1 MFEVAERNTELT
13 FWDHL
18 DELRS
23 TLLRMAGAFLGL
35 AVILFFFKTFLF
47 ENLVLAPTK
56 SDFFLYRAIGT
67 DMDLT
72 LQNIELSAQFFI
84 HIKVTLIC
92 ALLVAFPYLVY
103 ELWRFIAPA
112 LYENE
117 KRATRGA
124 FGFASILFY
133 AGVATAYCLIFPMML
148 SFFSKY
154 QVSGQV
160 ENIFSLSSYI
170 SMFLSTLLMFGIVFE
185 FPTVIAVLSSMG
197 IVTKEFLKSYR
208 RHALC
213 IIMILAAII
222 TPSGDPFTL
231 LICTF
236 PMYLLYE
243 FSILICRKRAQE
255 TIEEDNE

>member
-1 MFEVAERNTELT
+1 MAEGKIEQT

-23 TLLRMAGAFLGL
+23 TLLRIAVVFLGS
-35 AVILFFFKTFLF
+35 AVVLFFFKTFLF
-47 ENLVLAPTK
+47 EKIVLAPTT
-56 SDFFLYRAIGT
+56 SDFFLYRILGNS
-67 DMDLT
+67 MDLT

-92 ALLVAFPYLVY
+92 ALLVSFPYLIY

-117 KRATRGA
+117 KRVTRGA
-124 FGFASILFY
+124 FGFASVLFY
-133 AGVATAYCLIFPMML
+133 LGVTTAYCVIFPMML

-185 FPTVIAVLSSMG
+185 FPTVVAVLSSMG
-197 IVTKEFLKSYR
+197 IVTKEFLRSYR

-231 LICTF
+231 MICTV

-243 FSILICRKRAQE
+243 FSIMICRKKAQDIDE
-255 TIEEDNE
+255 

>member
-1 MFEVAERNTELT
+1 MSDSGEMT

-35 AVILFFFKTFLF
+35 AVVLFFFKTFLF

-56 SDFFLYRAIGT
+56 SDFFLYRIIGT

-117 KRATRGA
+117 KRYG
-124 FGFASILFY
+124 
-133 AGVATAYCLIFPMML
+133 
-148 SFFSKY
+148 
-154 QVSGQV
+154 
-160 ENIFSLSSYI
+160 
-170 SMFLSTLLMFGIVFE
+170 
-185 FPTVIAVLSSMG
+185 
-197 IVTKEFLKSYR
+197 
-208 RHALC
+208 
-213 IIMILAAII
+213 
-222 TPSGDPFTL
+222 
-231 LICTF
+231 
-236 PMYLLYE
+236 
-243 FSILICRKRAQE
+243 
-255 TIEEDNE
+255 

>member
-1 MFEVAERNTELT
+1 MT

-18 DELRS
+18 DDLRNS
-23 TLLRMAGAFLGL
+23 LLRMAGVFFVV
-35 AVILFFFKTFLF
+35 AVVLFFFKTFLF
-47 ENLVLAPTK
+47 EKVVLAPTEGE
-56 SDFFLYRAIGT
+56 FFLYRALGT
-67 DMDLT
+67 DMSIK

-92 ALLVAFPYLVY
+92 ALVVSFPFLVF

-117 KRATRGA
+117 KKAVRGA
-124 FGFASILFY
+124 FSFASILFY
-133 AGVATAYCLIFPMML
+133 LGVATAYCLIFPLML
-148 SFFSKY
+148 HFFTQY
-154 QVSGQV
+154 QVSSQV

-170 SMFLSTLLMFGIVFE
+170 SMMLSTLLMFGIVFE
-185 FPTVIAVLSSMG
+185 FPTVIVILSSLEV
-197 IVTKEFLKSYR
+197 VTKNGLKGYR

-213 IIMILAAII
+213 AIMILAAII

-231 LICTF
+231 LICTA

-243 FSILICRKRAQE
+243 FSILICRKG
-255 TIEEDNE
+255 

>member
-1 MFEVAERNTELT
+1 MAEEKIEQT

-23 TLLRMAGAFLGL
+23 TLLRIAVVFLGS
-35 AVILFFFKTFLF
+35 AVVLFFFKTFLF
-47 ENLVLAPTK
+47 EKIVLAPTT
-56 SDFFLYRAIGT
+56 SDFFLYRILGNS
-67 DMDLT
+67 MDLT

-92 ALLVAFPYLVY
+92 ALLVSFPYLIY

-124 FGFASILFY
+124 FGFASVLFY
-133 AGVATAYCLIFPMML
+133 LGVTTAYCVIFPMML

-185 FPTVIAVLSSMG
+185 FPTVVAVLSSMG
-197 IVTKEFLKSYR
+197 IVTKEFLRSYR

-231 LICTF
+231 MICTV

-243 FSILICRKRAQE
+243 FSIMICRKKAQDVDE
-255 TIEEDNE
+255 

>member
-1 MFEVAERNTELT
+1 MAEGKIEQT

-23 TLLRMAGAFLGL
+23 TLLRIAVVFLGS
-35 AVILFFFKTFLF
+35 AVVLFFFKTFLF
-47 ENLVLAPTK
+47 EKIVLAPTT
-56 SDFFLYRAIGT
+56 SDFFLYRILGNS
-67 DMDLT
+67 MDLT

-92 ALLVAFPYLVY
+92 ALLVSFPYLIY

-124 FGFASILFY
+124 FGFASVLFY
-133 AGVATAYCLIFPMML
+133 LGVTTAYCVIFPMML

-185 FPTVIAVLSSMG
+185 FPTVVAVLSSLG
-197 IVTKEFLKSYR
+197 VLTRQTLKSFR
-208 RHALC
+208 KHAICAVL
-213 IIMILAAII
+213 ILAAII
-222 TPSGDPFTL
+222 TPSGDPFSL
-231 LICTF
+231 LVVSV
-236 PMYLLYE
+236 PLYLLYE
-243 FSILICRKRAQE
+243 FGIIICRKS
-255 TIEEDNE
+255 

>member
-1 MFEVAERNTELT
+1 MSQQKMEQT

-23 TLLRMAGAFLGL
+23 TLLRIAAVFLAF

-47 ENLVLAPTK
+47 EKVVLAPATG
-56 SDFFLYRAIGT
+56 DFFLYRILGT
-67 DMDLT
+67 DMHLD

-84 HIKVTLIC
+84 HIKVTLMC
-92 ALLVAFPYLVY
+92 ALLFSFPYLVY

-112 LYENE
+112 LYDNE
-117 KRATRGA
+117 KRATRRA

-133 AGVATAYCLIFPMML
+133 LGVTTAYCVIFPMML

-154 QVSGQV
+154 QVSVQV

-170 SMFLSTLLMFGIVFE
+170 SMFLSTMLMFGIVFE
-185 FPTVIAVLSSMG
+185 FPTVVAVLSAMG
-197 IVTKEFLKSYR
+197 IVTKGLLKSYR

-213 IIMILAAII
+213 IIMVLAAII

-231 LICTF
+231 MICTV

-243 FSILICRKRAQE
+243 FSILICRKDAQVF
-255 TIEEDNE
+255 EE

>member
-1 MFEVAERNTELT
+1 MAEGKIEQT

-23 TLLRMAGAFLGL
+23 TLLRIAVVFLGS
-35 AVILFFFKTFLF
+35 AVVLFFFKTFLF
-47 ENLVLAPTK
+47 EKIVLAPTT
-56 SDFFLYRAIGT
+56 SDFFLYRILGNS
-67 DMDLT
+67 MDLT

-92 ALLVAFPYLVY
+92 ALLVSFPYLIY

-124 FGFASILFY
+124 FGFASVLFY
-133 AGVATAYCLIFPMML
+133 LGVTTAYCVIFPMML

-185 FPTVIAVLSSMG
+185 FPTVVAVLSSMG
-197 IVTKEFLKSYR
+197 IVTKEFLRSYR

-231 LICTF
+231 MICTV

-243 FSILICRKRAQE
+243 FSIMICRKKAQDVDE
-255 TIEEDNE
+255 

>member
-1 MFEVAERNTELT
+1 MAEGKIEQT

-23 TLLRMAGAFLGL
+23 TLLRIAVVFLGS
-35 AVILFFFKTFLF
+35 AVVLFFFKTFLF
-47 ENLVLAPTK
+47 EKIVLAPTT
-56 SDFFLYRAIGT
+56 SDFFLYRILGNS
-67 DMDLT
+67 MDLT

-92 ALLVAFPYLVY
+92 ALLVSFPYLIY

-117 KRATRGA
+117 KRVTRGA
-124 FGFASILFY
+124 FGFASVLFY
-133 AGVATAYCLIFPMML
+133 LGVTTAYCVIFPMML

-185 FPTVIAVLSSMG
+185 FPTVVAVLSSMG
-197 IVTKEFLKSYR
+197 IVTKEFLRSDR

-231 LICTF
+231 MICTV

-243 FSILICRKRAQE
+243 FSIMICRKKAQDIDE
-255 TIEEDNE
+255 

>member
-1 MFEVAERNTELT
+1 MAEEKIEQT

-23 TLLRMAGAFLGL
+23 TLLRIAVVFLGS
-35 AVILFFFKTFLF
+35 AVVLFFFKTFLF
-47 ENLVLAPTK
+47 EKIVLAPTT
-56 SDFFLYRAIGT
+56 SDFFLYRILGNS
-67 DMDLT
+67 MDLT

-92 ALLVAFPYLVY
+92 ALLVSFPYLIY

-124 FGFASILFY
+124 FGFASVLFY
-133 AGVATAYCLIFPMML
+133 LGVATAYCVIFPMML

-185 FPTVIAVLSSMG
+185 FPTVVAVLSSMG
-197 IVTKEFLKSYR
+197 IVTKEFLRSYR

-213 IIMILAAII
+213 IIMILAAVI

-231 LICTF
+231 MICTV

-243 FSILICRKRAQE
+243 FSIMICRNRAQD
-255 TIEEDNE
+255 IEE

>member
-1 MFEVAERNTELT
+1 MAEDKLEQT

-23 TLLRMAGAFLGL
+23 TLLRMAVVFFGVSA
-35 AVILFFFKTFLF
+35 ALFFFKTFLF
-47 ENLVLAPTK
+47 ERIVLAPAGN
-56 SDFFLYRAIGT
+56 SFFLYRLLGT
-67 DMDLT
+67 DMNLN

-92 ALLVAFPYLVY
+92 ALVLSFPYLVY
-103 ELWRFIAPA
+103 ELWRFISPA

-117 KRATRGA
+117 RRATKGA

-133 AGVATAYCLIFPMML
+133 IGVATAYAVIFPMML
-148 SFFSKY
+148 AFFSKY
-154 QVSGQV
+154 EVSSQV

-185 FPTVIAVLSSMG
+185 FPTVIAVLSTMG

-231 LICTF
+231 LICTL

-243 FSILICRKRAQE
+243 FSIMICKNKVVE
-255 TIEEDNE
+255 PVGEE

>member
-1 MFEVAERNTELT
+1 MAEGKIEQT

-23 TLLRMAGAFLGL
+23 TLLRIAVVFLGS
-35 AVILFFFKTFLF
+35 AVVLFFFKTFLF
-47 ENLVLAPTK
+47 EKIVLAPTT
-56 SDFFLYRAIGT
+56 SDFFLYRILGNS
-67 DMDLT
+67 MDLT

-92 ALLVAFPYLVY
+92 ALLVSYPYLIY
-103 ELWRFIAPA
+103 ELWRFIDPA

-117 KRATRGA
+117 KRATSGA
-124 FGFASILFY
+124 FGFASVLFY
-133 AGVATAYCLIFPMML
+133 LGVTTAYCVIFPMML

-185 FPTVIAVLSSMG
+185 FPTVVAVLSSMG
-197 IVTKEFLKSYR
+197 IVTKEFLRSYR

-231 LICTF
+231 MICTV

-243 FSILICRKRAQE
+243 FSIMICRKKAQ
-255 TIEEDNE
+255 DV

>member
-1 MFEVAERNTELT
+1 MAEQEMEQT

-18 DELRS
+18 DVLRS
-23 TLLRMAGAFLGL
+23 TLLRIA
-35 AVILFFFKTFLF
+35 AVFFGCAVVLFFFKTFLF
-47 ENLVLAPTK
+47 EQIVLAPTT
-56 SDFFLYRAIGT
+56 SDFFLYKLLGNDIN
-67 DMDLT
+67 LT

-92 ALLVAFPYLVY
+92 ALLLSFPYLVY
-103 ELWRFIAPA
+103 EIWRFIAPA

-117 KRATRGA
+117 KRATKGA
-124 FGFASILFY
+124 FSFASILFY
-133 AGVATAYCLIFPMML
+133 MGVATAYCVIFPMML

-197 IVTKEFLKSYR
+197 IVTRDFLKTYR

-231 LICTF
+231 MICTV
-236 PMYLLYE
+236 PMYFLYE
-243 FSILICRKRAQE
+243 FSILICRKKAPV
-255 TIEEDNE
+255 IEEEASDIEE

>member
-1 MFEVAERNTELT
+1 MAEGKIEQT

-23 TLLRMAGAFLGL
+23 TLHRISVVFLGS
-35 AVILFFFKTFLF
+35 AVVLFFFKTFLF
-47 ENLVLAPTK
+47 EKIVLAPTT
-56 SDFFLYRAIGT
+56 SDFFLYRILGNS
-67 DMDLT
+67 MDLT

-92 ALLVAFPYLVY
+92 ALLVSFPYLIY

-124 FGFASILFY
+124 FGFASVLFY
-133 AGVATAYCLIFPMML
+133 LGVTTAYCVIFPMML

-185 FPTVIAVLSSMG
+185 FPTVVAVLSSMG
-197 IVTKEFLKSYR
+197 IVTKEFLRSYR

-231 LICTF
+231 MICTV

-243 FSILICRKRAQE
+243 FSIMICRKKAQDV
-255 TIEEDNE
+255 ED

>member
-1 MFEVAERNTELT
+1 MAEEKIEQT

-23 TLLRMAGAFLGL
+23 TLLRIAVVFLGS
-35 AVILFFFKTFLF
+35 AVVLFFFKTFLF
-47 ENLVLAPTK
+47 EKIVLAPTT
-56 SDFFLYRAIGT
+56 SDFFLYRILGNS
-67 DMDLT
+67 MDLT

-92 ALLVAFPYLVY
+92 ALLVSFPYLIY

-124 FGFASILFY
+124 FGFASVLFY
-133 AGVATAYCLIFPMML
+133 LGVTTAYCVIFPMML

-185 FPTVIAVLSSMG
+185 FPTVVAVLSSMG
-197 IVTKEFLKSYR
+197 IVTKEFLRSYR

-231 LICTF
+231 MICTV

-243 FSILICRKRAQE
+243 FSIMICRKKAQDIDE
-255 TIEEDNE
+255 

>member
-1 MFEVAERNTELT
+1 MAEQKMEQT

-23 TLLRMAGAFLGL
+23 TLLRIAAVFLAFV
-35 AVILFFFKTFLF
+35 VILFFFKTFLF
-47 ENLVLAPTK
+47 EKIVLAPA
-56 SDFFLYRAIGT
+56 SGDFFLYRLLGNDIH
-67 DMDLT
+67 LN

-92 ALLVAFPYLVY
+92 ALLFAFPYLVY
-103 ELWRFIAPA
+103 ELWRFITPA

-117 KRATRGA
+117 KRAIKGA

-133 AGVATAYCLIFPMML
+133 LGVATAYCVIFPMML
-148 SFFSKY
+148 TFFSKY

-185 FPTVIAVLSSMG
+185 FPTVVAVLSSMG
-197 IVTKEFLKSYR
+197 IVTKGFLKSYR
-208 RHALC
+208 RHSLC
-213 IIMILAAII
+213 IIMVLAAII
-222 TPSGDPFTL
+222 TPSGDPITL
-231 LICTF
+231 IICTV

-243 FSILICRKRAQE
+243 FSILICRKDAEVFEQ
-255 TIEEDNE
+255 

>member
-1 MFEVAERNTELT
+1 MAEGKIEQT

-23 TLLRMAGAFLGL
+23 TLLRIAVVFLGS
-35 AVILFFFKTFLF
+35 AVVLFFFKTFLF
-47 ENLVLAPTK
+47 EKIVLAPTT
-56 SDFFLYRAIGT
+56 SDFFLYRILGNS
-67 DMDLT
+67 MDLT

-92 ALLVAFPYLVY
+92 ALLVSFPYLIY

-124 FGFASILFY
+124 FGFASVLFY
-133 AGVATAYCLIFPMML
+133 LGVTTAYCVIFPMML

-185 FPTVIAVLSSMG
+185 FPTVVAVLSSMG
-197 IVTKEFLKSYR
+197 IVTKEFLRSYR

-231 LICTF
+231 MICTV

-243 FSILICRKRAQE
+243 FSIMICRKKAQDIDE
-255 TIEEDNE
+255 

>member
-1 MFEVAERNTELT
+1 MAVQQTELT

-23 TLLRMAGAFLGL
+23 TLLRIAAVFLGL
-35 AVILFFFKTFLF
+35 AVVLFFFKTFLF
-47 ENLVLAPTK
+47 EKVVLAPTT
-56 SDFFLYRAIGT
+56 SDFFLYRVLGT
-67 DMDLT
+67 DIDLT

-92 ALLVAFPYLVY
+92 ALLLGFPYLVY
-103 ELWRFIAPA
+103 EIWRFIAPA

-117 KRATRGA
+117 KKATKGA

-133 AGVATAYCLIFPMML
+133 LGVATAYCVIFPMML
-148 SFFSKY
+148 AFFAKY

-185 FPTVIAVLSSMG
+185 FPTVIAVLSAMG
-197 IVTKEFLKSYR
+197 MVTKQFLKSYR

-231 LICTF
+231 MICTI

-243 FSILICRKRAQE
+243 FSVLICKEKVFEPEPA
-255 TIEEDNE
+255 EEVEE

>member
-1 MFEVAERNTELT
+1 MT

-18 DELRS
+18 DDLRNS
-23 TLLRMAGAFLGL
+23 LLRMAGVFFVV
-35 AVILFFFKTFLF
+35 AVVLFFFKTFLF
-47 ENLVLAPTK
+47 EKVVLAPTEGE
-56 SDFFLYRAIGT
+56 FFLYRALGT
-67 DMDLT
+67 DMSIK

-92 ALLVAFPYLVY
+92 ALVVSFPFLVF

-117 KRATRGA
+117 KKAVRGA
-124 FGFASILFY
+124 FSFASILFY
-133 AGVATAYCLIFPMML
+133 LGVATAYCLIFPLML
-148 SFFSKY
+148 HFFTQY
-154 QVSGQV
+154 QVSSQV

-170 SMFLSTLLMFGIVFE
+170 SMMLSTLLMFGIVFE
-185 FPTVIAVLSSMG
+185 FPTVIVILSSLEV
-197 IVTKEFLKSYR
+197 VTKNGLKGYR

-213 IIMILAAII
+213 AIMILAAII

-231 LICTF
+231 LICTA

-243 FSILICRKRAQE
+243 FSILICRKS
-255 TIEEDNE
+255 

>member
-1 MFEVAERNTELT
+1 MAEGKIEQT

-23 TLLRMAGAFLGL
+23 TLLRIAVVFLGS
-35 AVILFFFKTFLF
+35 AVVLFFFKTFLF
-47 ENLVLAPTK
+47 EKIVLAPTT
-56 SDFFLYRAIGT
+56 SDFFLYRILGNS
-67 DMDLT
+67 MDLT

-92 ALLVAFPYLVY
+92 ALLVSFPYLIY

-124 FGFASILFY
+124 FGFASVLFY
-133 AGVATAYCLIFPMML
+133 LGVTTAYCVIFPMML

-185 FPTVIAVLSSMG
+185 FPTVVAVLSSMG
-197 IVTKEFLKSYR
+197 IVTKEFLRSYR

-231 LICTF
+231 MICTV

-243 FSILICRKRAQE
+243 FSIIICRKKAQDVDE
-255 TIEEDNE
+255 

>member
-1 MFEVAERNTELT
+1 MAEGKIEQT

-23 TLLRMAGAFLGL
+23 TLLRIAVVFLGS
-35 AVILFFFKTFLF
+35 AVVLFFFETFLF
-47 ENLVLAPTK
+47 EKIVLAPTT
-56 SDFFLYRAIGT
+56 SDFFLYRILGNS
-67 DMDLT
+67 MDLT

-92 ALLVAFPYLVY
+92 ALLVSFPYLIY

-124 FGFASILFY
+124 FGFASVLFY
-133 AGVATAYCLIFPMML
+133 LGVTTAYCVIFPMML

-185 FPTVIAVLSSMG
+185 FPTVVAVLSSMG
-197 IVTKEFLKSYR
+197 IVTKEFLRSYR

-231 LICTF
+231 MICTV

-243 FSILICRKRAQE
+243 FSIMICRKKSQDV
-255 TIEEDNE
+255 ED

>member
-1 MFEVAERNTELT
+1 MAEGKIEQT

-23 TLLRMAGAFLGL
+23 TLLRIAVVFLGS
-35 AVILFFFKTFLF
+35 AVVLFFFKTFLF
-47 ENLVLAPTK
+47 EKIVLAPTT
-56 SDFFLYRAIGT
+56 SDFFLYRILGNS
-67 DMDLT
+67 MDLT

-92 ALLVAFPYLVY
+92 ALLVSFPYLIY

-124 FGFASILFY
+124 FGFASVLFY
-133 AGVATAYCLIFPMML
+133 LGVTTAYCVIFPMML

-185 FPTVIAVLSSMG
+185 FPTVVAVLSSMG
-197 IVTKEFLKSYR
+197 IVTKEFLRSYR

-231 LICTF
+231 MICTV

-243 FSILICRKRAQE
+243 FSIMICRKKAQDV
-255 TIEEDNE
+255 ED

>member
-1 MFEVAERNTELT
+1 MT

-18 DELRS
+18 DDLRN
-23 TLLRMAGAFLGL
+23 TLLRMAGVFFIV

-47 ENLVLAPTK
+47 EKVVLAPTGGE
-56 SDFFLYRAIGT
+56 FFLYRALGT
-67 DMDLT
+67 DMSIK

-92 ALLVAFPYLVY
+92 ALVLSFPFLVFEV
-103 ELWRFIAPA
+103 WKFIAPA

-117 KRATRGA
+117 KKAVRGA
-124 FGFASILFY
+124 FSFASILFY
-133 AGVATAYCLIFPMML
+133 LGVATAYCLIFPLML
-148 SFFSKY
+148 HFFTQY
-154 QVSGQV
+154 QVSSQV

-170 SMFLSTLLMFGIVFE
+170 SMMLSTLLMFGIVFE
-185 FPTVIAVLSSMG
+185 FPTVIVILSSLG
-197 IVTKEFLKSYR
+197 VVTKETLRGYR

-231 LICTF
+231 LICTA

-243 FSILICRKRAQE
+243 FSILICRKG
-255 TIEEDNE
+255 

>member
-1 MFEVAERNTELT
+1 MAEEKIEQT

-23 TLLRMAGAFLGL
+23 TLLRIAAVFLGS
-35 AVILFFFKTFLF
+35 AVVLFFFKTFLF
-47 ENLVLAPTK
+47 EEIVLAPTT
-56 SDFFLYRAIGT
+56 SDFFLYRILGNS
-67 DMDLT
+67 MDLT

-92 ALLVAFPYLVY
+92 ALLVSFPYLIY

-124 FGFASILFY
+124 FGFASVLFY
-133 AGVATAYCLIFPMML
+133 LGVTTAYCVIFPMML

-185 FPTVIAVLSSMG
+185 FPTVVAVLSSMG
-197 IVTKEFLKSYR
+197 IVTKEFLRSYR

-231 LICTF
+231 MICTV

-243 FSILICRKRAQE
+243 FSIMICRKKAQDVDE
-255 TIEEDNE
+255 